1 MKKRTLPK
9 GLILGLCLVG
19 ILLVTPAFFL
29 VYGASAKAEQFAP
42 SPQIGGDEYCLGCH
56 GQPDQTIELPNG
68 ELLYLTIDAEEYY
81 QSVHGAAGYACVQ
94 CHTEYTSF
102 PHPEMP
108 AQTRREVT
116 LYFYNTCQKC
126 HPDKYAEGQD
136 DVHAQALAAGNEN
149 AAVCS
154 DCHGAHNVQD
164 PDTPRTRIP
173 ETCERCHSEIY
184 QLYANSV
191 HGSALIGEGN
201 PDVPTCTDCHGVHN
215 VQGPANTDFRLYSP
229 QICADCH
236 ADEELMQKYDISTD
250 VFSTFVDD
258 FHGTTLVLFD
268 QKAEGQELDTPVCI
282 DCHGVHNILPPTDP
296 NSTVMKENL
305 LATCQKCHPDATTNF
320 PTAWMS
326 HYVPSP
332 EQYPL
337 VYYVNLFY
345 KFFIPGVLGGM
356 AIFVVTDASRRIIN
370 RRKENKHDNGN
381 VEHATE
387 E

>member
-1 MKKRTLPK
+1 M
-9 GLILGLCLVG
+9 
-19 ILLVTPAFFL
+19 
-29 VYGASAKAEQFAP
+29 
-42 SPQIGGDEYCLGCH
+42 
-56 GQPDQTIELPNG
+56 
-68 ELLYLTIDAEEYY
+68 
-81 QSVHGAAGYACVQ
+81 
-94 CHTEYTSF
+94 
-102 PHPEMP
+102 
-108 AQTRREVT
+108 
-116 LYFYNTCQKC
+116 
-126 HPDKYAEGQD
+126 
-136 DVHAQALAAGNEN
+136 
-149 AAVCS
+149 
-154 DCHGAHNVQD
+154 
-164 PDTPRTRIP
+164 
-173 ETCERCHSEIY
+173 
-184 QLYANSV
+184 
-191 HGSALIGEGN
+191 
-201 PDVPTCTDCHGVHN
+201 PTCTDCHGVHN